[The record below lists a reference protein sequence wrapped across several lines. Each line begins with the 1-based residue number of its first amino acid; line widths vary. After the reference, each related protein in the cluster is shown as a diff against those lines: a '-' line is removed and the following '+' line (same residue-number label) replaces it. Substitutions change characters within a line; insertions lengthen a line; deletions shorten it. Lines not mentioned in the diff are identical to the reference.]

1 MSDVWLSI
9 VMVVAFV
16 LIGGVFS
23 GAEIALVSLRESQ
36 VRGMAE
42 SGGRRGKAV
51 QRLLSDP
58 NRFLAAV
65 QVGVTL
71 AGFFS
76 AAFGASTL
84 SQPLARW
91 LVGRGMAEGLA
102 GTTALVLV
110 TIAISY
116 LSLVAGELTPKRLAL
131 QRAEGFSLLV
141 AAPLNTIA
149 TLSRPVIWL
158 LSKSTDVLVRLLG
171 GDPKVSGES
180 ISQEELRD
188 LVAAHES
195 LSSDE
200 RRLIDEVFRAGE
212 REVREVMTPRTE
224 VAFLDA
230 SMTASRAAKQV
241 ADSNWSRFPVVG
253 RDEDDVVGFVHVR
266 DLFLP
271 NHPAGRAATVGD
283 LSREV
288 KRLPGTAGVLTA
300 LSEMRRG
307 NQHLAI
313 VVDEYGGTDGIVTL
327 EDLIEEVIGE
337 IYDEYD
343 EEVVADG
350 RQPADGPRE
359 VDGLLNLDDFTEAT
373 GLELPEGPYE
383 TVAGYVLAELGRLPE
398 VGDAIEVEGRRL
410 TVLELD
416 GRRIARLRVDPPP
429 APAERRRGRAA
440 PSRAPRADE
449 RRSAAGLRHVPGVAD
464 DPGEVGVL
472 RRPAQLGADAVARG
486 DQLRGVAGPPRTD
499 DDRHRVPGHLARRV
513 DDLLHGEAGAVAEV
527 VDAVLAGRRC
537 RAGRAG
543 GRRPGPRRARSRGCR
558 CRRASG
564 SPRRRRSATPAARR
578 RPAGPAGSGGSRSR
592 AARRGRR
599 RHPRR

>member
-1 MSDVWLSI
+1 
-9 VMVVAFV
+9 MVVVFV
-16 LIGGVFS
+16 LIGGAFS

-36 VRGMAE
+36 VRALSE
-42 SGGRRGKAV
+42 QGRRGQALQK
-51 QRLLSDP
+51 LLSDP

-65 QVGVTL
+65 QVGVTV

-84 SQPLARW
+84 SRPVADW
-91 LVGRGMAEGLA
+91 LEGRGVSQGLA
-102 GTTALVLV
+102 DTLALILV
-110 TIAISY
+110 TVGISY
-116 LSLVAGELTPKRLAL
+116 LSLVVGELTPKRLAL
-131 QRAEGFSLLV
+131 QRAEGFSLIV

-149 TLSRPVIWL
+149 KLFRPIVWL
-158 LSKSTDVLVRLLG
+158 LSRSTDLLVRLLG
-171 GDPKVSGES
+171 GDPKRSGES

-200 RRLIDEVFRAGE
+200 RRLIDEVFRAGD

-224 VAFLDA
+224 VTFLEA
-230 SMTASRAAKQV
+230 GTTASRAAKLL
-241 ADSNWSRFPVVG
+241 AESNWSRYPVVG

-283 LSREV
+283 LAREV
-288 KRLPGTAGVLTA
+288 KQLPGTAGVLTA
-300 LSEMRRG
+300 LSEMRRE

-343 EEVVADG
+343 AEVAPKDG
-350 RQPADGPRE
+350 EQRPDGPRE

-373 GLELPEGPYE
+373 GLRLPEGPYE

-398 VGDAIEVEGRRL
+398 VGDTVEVEGRTV

-416 GRRIARLRVDPPP
+416 GRRIARLSVSRPPVP
-429 APAERRRGRAA
+429 GSGDDAEVESGA
-440 PSRAPRADE
+440 
-449 RRSAAGLRHVPGVAD
+449 AAG
-464 DPGEVGVL
+464 
-472 RRPAQLGADAVARG
+472 
-486 DQLRGVAGPPRTD
+486 
-499 DDRHRVPGHLARRV
+499 
-513 DDLLHGEAGAVAEV
+513 
-527 VDAVLAGRRC
+527 
-537 RAGRAG
+537 
-543 GRRPGPRRARSRGCR
+543 
-558 CRRASG
+558 
-564 SPRRRRSATPAARR
+564 
-578 RPAGPAGSGGSRSR
+578 
-592 AARRGRR
+592 
-599 RHPRR
+599 

>member
-1 MSDVWLSI
+1 MSDVWLNI
-9 VMVVAFV
+9 VMVVVFV
-16 LIGGVFS
+16 LIGGVFA

-42 SGGRRGKAV
+42 TGRRGQAV

-84 SQPLARW
+84 AQPLADV
-91 LVGRGMAEGLA
+91 LEDRGLGSGLSS
-102 GTTALVLV
+102 TLALVLV

-116 LSLVAGELTPKRLAL
+116 LSLVVGELTPKRLAL
-131 QRAEGFSLLV
+131 QRSEGFSLLV

-149 TLSRPVIWL
+149 GLFRPIIWL
-158 LSKSTDVLVRLLG
+158 LSKSTNALVRLLG
-171 GDPKVSGES
+171 GDPTQSGEA

-224 VAFLDA
+224 VTFLDA
-230 SMTASRAAKQV
+230 SMTASRAAKLV
-241 ADSNWSRFPVVG
+241 VDSNYSRYPVVG
-253 RDEDDVVGFVHVR
+253 RDQDDVVGFVHVR

-271 NHPAGRAATVGD
+271 GHPAGRAATVGD
-283 LSREV
+283 LAREV

-300 LSEMRRG
+300 LSEMRRE
-307 NQHLAI
+307 NHHLAI

-343 EEVVADG
+343 AEVAPEPGQSPD
-350 RQPADGPRE
+350 APRE

-373 GLELPEGPYE
+373 GLQLPDGPYE
-383 TVAGYVLAELGRLPE
+383 TAAGYVLAGLGRLPE
-398 VGDAIEVEGRRL
+398 LGDTVEVEGRAV
-410 TVLELD
+410 TVVELD

-429 APAERRRGRAA
+429 PAPQGE
-440 PSRAPRADE
+440 DE
-449 RRSAAGLRHVPGVAD
+449 
-464 DPGEVGVL
+464 E
-472 RRPAQLGADAVARG
+472 
-486 DQLRGVAGPPRTD
+486 
-499 DDRHRVPGHLARRV
+499 
-513 DDLLHGEAGAVAEV
+513 
-527 VDAVLAGRRC
+527 
-537 RAGRAG
+537 
-543 GRRPGPRRARSRGCR
+543 
-558 CRRASG
+558 
-564 SPRRRRSATPAARR
+564 
-578 RPAGPAGSGGSRSR
+578 PAG
-592 AARRGRR
+592 
-599 RHPRR
+599 

>member
-1 MSDVWLSI
+1 VSDVWLNI
-9 VMVVAFV
+9 VMVVVFV
-16 LIGGVFS
+16 LIGGAFS

-36 VRGMAE
+36 VRAMGE
-42 SGGRRGKAV
+42 NGGRRGKAV

-84 SQPLARW
+84 SQPFADW
-91 LVGRGMAEGLA
+91 LVRLGMREGLA
-102 GTTALVLV
+102 GTLAFVLV

-116 LSLVAGELTPKRLAL
+116 LSLVVGELTPKRLAL

-141 AAPLNTIA
+141 AAPLNAIA
-149 TLSRPVIWL
+149 KLSRPVIWL
-158 LSKSTDVLVRLLG
+158 LSASTNVLVRLLG
-171 GDPKVSGES
+171 GDPKASGES

-188 LVAAHES
+188 LVTAHES

-200 RRLIDEVFRAGE
+200 RRLIGEVFRAGD

-224 VAFLDA
+224 VDFLEA

-241 ADSNWSRFPVVG
+241 SDSSHSRYPVVG
-253 RDEDDVVGFVHVR
+253 RDEDDVLGFVHVR

-283 LSREV
+283 LVREV
-288 KRLPGTAGVLTA
+288 KRLPGTAGVLIA
-300 LSEMRRG
+300 LSEMRRE

-343 EEVVADG
+343 EDVAGEGDE
-350 RQPADGPRE
+350 RPDGPHE
-359 VDGLLNLDDFTEAT
+359 VDGLLNLDDFREVT
-373 GLELPEGPYE
+373 GLQLPEGPYE
-383 TVAGYVLAELGRLPE
+383 TVAGYVLAELGRLPV
-398 VGDAIEVEGRRL
+398 VGDSVEAEGRTL

-416 GRRIARLRVDPPP
+416 GRRIARISV
-429 APAERRRGRAA
+429 
-440 PSRAPRADE
+440 SRAPQPEID
-449 RRSAAGLRHVPGVAD
+449 
-464 DPGEVGVL
+464 
-472 RRPAQLGADAVARG
+472 PAQ
-486 DQLRGVAGPPRTD
+486 
-499 DDRHRVPGHLARRV
+499 VPTSTV
-513 DDLLHGEAGAVAEV
+513 
-527 VDAVLAGRRC
+527 
-537 RAGRAG
+537 
-543 GRRPGPRRARSRGCR
+543 
-558 CRRASG
+558 G
-564 SPRRRRSATPAARR
+564 S
-578 RPAGPAGSGGSRSR
+578 
-592 AARRGRR
+592 
-599 RHPRR
+599 

>member
-1 MSDVWLSI
+1 VSDVWLSI
-9 VMVVAFV
+9 VMVVGFV

-84 SQPLARW
+84 SQPLAGW
-91 LVGRGMAEGLA
+91 LVTRGLGEGIA

-131 QRAEGFSLLV
+131 QRAEGFSLIV
-141 AAPLNTIA
+141 ASPLNAIA
-149 TLSRPVIWL
+149 MMSRPIIWL
-158 LSKSTDVLVRLLG
+158 LSTSTNLLVRLLG
-171 GDPKVSGES
+171 GDPKVSGEA

-195 LSSDE
+195 LTSDE

-224 VAFLDA
+224 VAFLEA
-230 SMTASRAAKQV
+230 STTASRAAKQV

-253 RDEDDVVGFVHVR
+253 RNEDDVVGFVHVR

-283 LSREV
+283 LAREAN
-288 KRLPGTAGVLTA
+288 RLPGTAGVLTA

-343 EEVVADG
+343 EEVVVPEG
-350 RQPADGPRE
+350 RRPADGPHE

-383 TVAGYVLAELGRLPE
+383 TAAGYVLAELGRLPE
-398 VGDAIEVEGRRL
+398 VGDAIEVEGRRI
-410 TVLELD
+410 TVLDLD
-416 GRRIARLRVDPPP
+416 GRRISRLRVEPPP
-429 APAERRRGRAA
+429 VA
-440 PSRAPRADE
+440 
-449 RRSAAGLRHVPGVAD
+449 AD
-464 DPGEVGVL
+464 DGE
-472 RRPAQLGADAVARG
+472 D
-486 DQLRGVAGPPRTD
+486 
-499 DDRHRVPGHLARRV
+499 
-513 DDLLHGEAGAVAEV
+513 
-527 VDAVLAGRRC
+527 
-537 RAGRAG
+537 
-543 GRRPGPRRARSRGCR
+543 ARSD
-558 CRRASG
+558 
-564 SPRRRRSATPAARR
+564 
-578 RPAGPAGSGGSRSR
+578 AGTT
-592 AARRGRR
+592 
-599 RHPRR
+599 

>member
-1 MSDVWLSI
+1 MSDVWLNI

-36 VRGMAE
+36 VRAMAE
-42 SGGRRGKAV
+42 NEGRRGKAV

-76 AAFGASTL
+76 AAFGATTL
-84 SQPLARW
+84 SAPLGDWLARQG
-91 LVGRGMAEGLA
+91 VGEGLA
-102 GTTALVLV
+102 GTLALVLV

-116 LSLVAGELTPKRLAL
+116 LSLVVGELTPKRLAL

-141 AAPLNTIA
+141 AAPLNAIA
-149 TLSRPVIWL
+149 KLFRPVIWL
-158 LSKSTDVLVRLLG
+158 LSKSTNVLVRLFG
-171 GDPKVSGES
+171 GDPQVSGEA

-212 REVREVMTPRTE
+212 RDVREVMTPRTE
-224 VAFLDA
+224 VSFLDA
-230 SMTASRAAKQV
+230 STTASRAAKQV
-241 ADSNWSRFPVVG
+241 ADSNWSRFPVAG
-253 RDEDDVVGFVHVR
+253 RDQDDVLGFVHVR

-283 LSREV
+283 LAREV

-300 LSEMRRG
+300 LSEMRRE

-343 EEVVADG
+343 AEVEEDG
-350 RQPADGPRE
+350 KQLPGGPRE
-359 VDGLLNLDDFTEAT
+359 VDGLLNLDDFTELTA
-373 GLELPEGPYE
+373 LALPDGPYE

-398 VGDAIEVEGRRL
+398 IGDEIVVEGRTL
-410 TVLELD
+410 TVIELD
-416 GRRIARLRVDPPP
+416 GRRIARLRVSAPPEPPP
-429 APAERRRGRAA
+429 
-440 PSRAPRADE
+440 
-449 RRSAAGLRHVPGVAD
+449 
-464 DPGEVGVL
+464 
-472 RRPAQLGADAVARG
+472 
-486 DQLRGVAGPPRTD
+486 D
-499 DDRHRVPGHLARRV
+499 DD
-513 DDLLHGEAGAVAEV
+513 
-527 VDAVLAGRRC
+527 
-537 RAGRAG
+537 G
-543 GRRPGPRRARSRGCR
+543 GDARSQV
-558 CRRASG
+558 
-564 SPRRRRSATPAARR
+564 PTEAR
-578 RPAGPAGSGGSRSR
+578 
-592 AARRGRR
+592 
-599 RHPRR
+599 